1 MAGGGGVWGVGQAQW
16 WGGGG
21 VLKKKH
27 ESFTMG
33 FEGFRGVYEASAGF
47 VSFALGDFWGAGS

>member
-1 MAGGGGVWGVGQAQW
+1 MVGW
-16 WGGGG
+16 GGG